1 VGLITMS
8 KQRVQRIYDLVITE
22 DEGILISDSGCDQ
35 SILNLNSFLVQT
47 YTGIDF
53 IAGGALQGMR
63 SSSLELV
70 NDAYTLVL
78 LPTGEKVLLKF
89 NQAFCDPDPLQLE
102 ALFQPHQLRAHGV
115 IHHERG

>member
-8 KQRVQRIYDLVITE
+8 KRRVQQICDLVITE
-22 DEGILISDSGCDQ
+22 DEQILISDSGCDQ
-35 SILNLNSFLVQT
+35 SIINLNSFLVQT

-53 IAGGALQGMR
+53 IVGGALQGMQ

-70 NDAYTLVL
+70 NDAHTLAL
-78 LPTGEKVLLKF
+78 LPNGKKVLLKF

-102 ALFQPHQLRAHGV
+102 ALF
-115 IHHERG
+115 